1 MMIIRNVTSSSNL
14 YEKGWV
20 GVMLTSA
27 FFGLMSAASEVDAL
41 EATQKLPRV
50 EPAAQS
56 QSVNGAYDKLLI
68 DAEALIK
75 SGKPADAYSLLEP
88 LEFEHSGE
96 ERFDY
101 LIGIAALDS
110 GRPDRATLA
119 FERVLTVN
127 PDSAAARLDMARA
140 YYQLGDL
147 PRAKTEFTIA
157 LKQNPS
163 AVARAN
169 IEKYLDEIAAQE
181 AGKNIRITGY
191 VAGTVGR
198 DSNVNN
204 STSQSQIFVDL
215 NATNY
220 TLDPTN
226 VKTSDNYYVVAAGG
240 EVTYRLNTK
249 WGLYA
254 GADMRQRSNN
264 TQKSFDTLNVDA
276 RFGVMFGAKENHLR
290 IGVLAGQYNLD
301 NSPNSDTAGL
311 NAEWSHMFS
320 PSNQLKIFGQSAQYR
335 FADVVMQVNDYDQ
348 MVMGGGWFH
357 VLKDGKSTLFGS
369 LYSGTEKD
377 VSTIVT
383 VPLPNGGRI
392 DGAKR
397 FNGLRVGGQS
407 AFSDKVTL
415 FAIVGEQ
422 TGSYNKVNYYFQ
434 RQRNDR
440 LYDLAVGAN
449 WRWNKLWALRPQ
461 LNYSKN
467 ASNII
472 IYSYDRMDVSL
483 TIRRDF
489 R

>member
-1 MMIIRNVTSSSNL
+1 MMIVRNVTNSSNFC
-14 YEKGWV
+14 EKGWV
-20 GVMLTSA
+20 GIMLTSA
-27 FFGLMSAASEVDAL
+27 FFGLMSTASGAHAL
-41 EATQKLPRV
+41 EETAQKLPTV
-50 EPAAQS
+50 AQN
-56 QSVNGAYDKLLI
+56 QNINGAYEKILI
-68 DAEALIK
+68 GAEALIK

-110 GRPDRATLA
+110 GKPDKATLA

-147 PRAKTEFTIA
+147 PRAKTEFATA

-181 AGKNIRITGY
+181 AGKNTRITGY
-191 VAGTVGR
+191 IAGTVGR

-204 STSQSQIFVDL
+204 STNQSQIFVDVIPA
-215 NATNY
+215 NV
-220 TLDPTN
+220 TLDPSN
-226 VKTSDNYYVVAAGG
+226 VKVADSYYGLAAGV
-240 EVTYRLNTK
+240 EVTYRLNAK

-254 GADMRQRSNN
+254 GADLRQRSNN
-264 TQKSFDTLNVDA
+264 TQKSFDTLNMDA
-276 RFGVMFGAKENHLR
+276 RFGVMFGAKANHLR
-290 IGVLAGQYNLD
+290 IGVLGGQYNLD
-301 NSPNSDTAGL
+301 NSRNSDTTGL
-311 NAEWSHMFS
+311 NVEWSHVFS

-335 FADVVMQVNDYDQ
+335 FADVVMQVNDYDLL
-348 MVMGGGWFH
+348 VVGGGWLH
-357 VLKDGKSTLFGS
+357 VLAEGKSTLSAS

-377 VSTIVT
+377 VSTIVS

-397 FNGLRVGGQS
+397 FSGLRVGGQTAS
-407 AFSDKVTL
+407 GDKVTL
-415 FAIVGEQ
+415 FVNAGEQ
-422 TGSYNKVNYYFQ
+422 TGDYDKVNYYFQ
-434 RQRNDR
+434 RQRSDR
-440 LYDLAVGAN
+440 LYDLAIGAN
-449 WRWNKLWALRPQ
+449 WRCNKLWTLRPQ
-461 LNYSKN
+461 LNYTKN
-467 ASNII
+467 TSNII